1 MAPGVWNFRDAA
13 AGAALRPGLFFR
25 SSELNRLDE
34 AGWESIQRLGVADI
48 ADLRSQREIER
59 AGSCLLPVGVAV
71 HHLPFPATAVNG
83 GEAPHEAS
91 FQRVMQE
98 SNGDDVALLAQR
110 FMTEEYQRFAT
121 LPGAR
126 RAVRQVISLLADERP
141 VIVHCFA
148 GKDRTGFVVA
158 LVLETA
164 GVDPEAIVAD
174 FMRSNDSLTELRGH
188 VLESVRERAADYP
201 ELADSATW
209 LSEDILGVR
218 EEYLD
223 AARRAVDSHYGSLDK
238 FLAAADVTPDDI
250 ERLRAALL
258 R

>member
-13 AGAALRPGLFFR
+13 AGAELRPGLLYR

-34 AGWESIQRLGVADI
+34 TGWETLRRLGIADL
-48 ADLRSQREIER
+48 ADLRSDREIER
-59 AGSCLLPVGVAV
+59 AGSCRMPGGFAV

-91 FQRVMQE
+91 FQRVMKE
-98 SNGDDVALLAQR
+98 SNGEDIGLLAQR

-126 RAVRQVISLLADERP
+126 HAVRQVISLLADERP

-158 LVLETA
+158 MVLETA
-164 GVDPEAIVAD
+164 GASPELILAD
-174 FMRSNDSLTELRGH
+174 FMRSNDSLAELRGH
-188 VLESVRERAADYP
+188 VLESVRERADDYP

-209 LSEDILGVR
+209 LSEDILGVHAG
-218 EEYLD
+218 YLE
-223 AARRAVDSHYGSLDK
+223 AARRAVDNHYGSLDA
-238 FLAAADVTPDDI
+238 FLEAADIGNDDI
-250 ERLRAALL
+250 TRLRAALL
-258 R
+258 T